1 MTKPERS
8 ELLLHKTSVQI
19 CGCPECPLDPLK
31 FTIYPKE
38 EEEKNLQAKAL
49 AFSRLHQLKRVSGFG
64 KPYSVCMGIQ
74 YISSDWWLMI
84 LKSLLSDFF
93 LSLSN
98 KKPQAL
104 ISSLIKSYIQVLMK
118 IVKTLMKK
126 FKVYAYPKVCLL
138 LTIAILMNHI
148 WIGVRCTWIEEVRP
162 SWQITLKV
170 LWFPCEHRI
179 SSLKS
184 TNVLI
189 NTQQIP

>member
-1 MTKPERS
+1 MYG
-8 ELLLHKTSVQI
+8 HSVYFQ
-19 CGCPECPLDPLK
+19 
-31 FTIYPKE
+31 
-38 EEEKNLQAKAL
+38 
-49 AFSRLHQLKRVSGFG
+49 
-64 KPYSVCMGIQ
+64 
-74 YISSDWWLMI
+74 WLMVNDSKI
-84 LKSLLSDFF
+84 VAEWFF

-118 IVKTLMKK
+118 ILKTLMKK

-138 LTIAILMNHI
+138 LTIAILLNHI
-148 WIGVRCTWIEEVRP
+148 WTGVRCTWIEEVRL
-162 SWQITLKV
+162 SWQITLRV

-189 NTQQIP
+189 NTQFLSRAKISQNPKS